1 MKKILIAIG
10 VVLGVQQAQAQFRSN
25 INAYYNYNINSN
37 QGVYIRSNNDNYI
50 PSGKG
55 PENIR
60 FQVGTDRGQS
70 IHGGDFSNRFI
81 AEINL
86 RGLDLKTG
94 REINF
99 VDQAFSSINTSG
111 RLTFIADSDNGGNS
125 GAHANDDFR
134 FKIGN
139 SEKLVIQRDLTAL
152 RTKVEIQGRLGIG
165 TNNPSEQLHV
175 RNGNVFLDHVNGQ
188 YQSKGNLELRPD
200 RSNSGDDSVIFKNS
214 ANEMIAKVQDGNL
227 ELHKGG
233 RVSSSGNLVFRTNGA
248 NDRFEF
254 RDRYN
259 RELVRIQGGVIRT
272 KDVLLNVTS
281 FPDYVFADN
290 YKLKPL
296 NEVEEYINKNKHL
309 PNMPSEKEVVANG
322 MKVAQINTILV
333 EKIEE
338 LTLYTIEQ
346 QKQIEVQN
354 EKIALLLKKM
364 QAIETAK

>member
-10 VVLGVQQAQAQFRSN
+10 VVFGIQQGQAQLRSG

-37 QGVYIRSNNDNYI
+37 QGVYIRSNNDNVI

-55 PENIR
+55 GENIR
-60 FQVGTDRGQS
+60 FQVGTDRRQS
-70 IHGGDFSNRFI
+70 THGGDYANRYV
-81 AEINL
+81 AEMNTA
-86 RGLDLKTG
+86 GLDLFLG
-94 REINF
+94 RQINF
-99 VDQAFSSINTSG
+99 IHQAFSDIKTSG
-111 RLTFIADSDNGGNS
+111 RLTFIADSDHGGNN

-134 FKIGN
+134 FNIGN
-139 SEKLVIQRDLTAL
+139 FEKLVIQRDLTTI
-152 RTKVEIQGRLGIG
+152 RTKTEVQGKLGIG

-175 RNGNVFLDHVNGQ
+175 KDGNVFLDHNDGQ

-200 RSNSGDDSVIFKNS
+200 KGNSGDDSVIFKNS

-233 RVSSSGNLVFRTNGA
+233 RLSSSGNLVFKTNGA

-259 RELVRIQGGVIRT
+259 RELVRIQNGVIRT
-272 KDVLLNVTS
+272 KDVLLNITS
-281 FPDYVFADN
+281 FPDYVFADD

-296 NEVEEYINKNKHL
+296 NEVEAYINKNKHL

-346 QKQIEVQN
+346 QKQIEAQN
-354 EKIALLLKKM
+354 KKIALLLKKM
-364 QAIETAK
+364 QAIEAVK